1 MKFVAVN
8 FFLVFCLSVGV
19 DAGSLNLA
27 NNGLTLNGN
36 ANVQFYGQKEEV
48 WAGLSNGKNVINDS
62 LFNLKPTF
70 KFFGLKAFLFFDSH
84 NFSIPLN

>member
-8 FFLVFCLSVGV
+8 FFLFLVLCLSVGV
-19 DAGSLNLA
+19 DAGSLNLV

-62 LFNLKPTF
+62 LFNRSF
-70 KFFGLKAFLFFDSH
+70 KANLQVLCIESFPVF
-84 NFSIPLN
+84 